1 MKNMAE
7 IIYLKDVLFIKPK
20 EKIEGKKT
28 GSRSRTKSERPKRVL
43 KSSLIERK
51 KEDVKGN

>member
-1 MKNMAE
+1 MAE

-20 EKIEGKKT
+20 STAKEKKSV
-28 GSRSRTKSERPKRVL
+28 SRLRLKPVKPSKIL

-51 KEDVKGN
+51 KEDVTSN

>member
-1 MKNMAE
+1 MAE
-7 IIYLKDVLFIKPK
+7 IIYLRDVLFINPKTKTK
-20 EKIEGKKT
+20 EKKT
-28 GSRSRTKSERPKRVL
+28 CIHSRAKSEKTKRVL

>member
-1 MKNMAE
+1 MAE

-20 EKIEGKKT
+20 ANKSAKKDEK
-28 GSRSRTKSERPKRVL
+28 RPRTKSTKRRSAL

-51 KEDVKGN
+51 TEDTKGN

>member
-1 MKNMAE
+1 MAE

-20 EKIEGKKT
+20 EKKEEKKES
-28 GSRSRTKSERPKRVL
+28 SRSRTKSTRSRSIL

-51 KEDVKGN
+51 AEDNKGN